1 LPAGGR
7 SAINVGILDGGTSV
21 NSIPSQARA
30 KVDIRS
36 ESNPAIEL
44 LVASLED
51 AVRMAVETENRRA
64 CGLPVT
70 SKIREIGSRPAAEL
84 PAGSRLLACVRA
96 VDAHLG
102 IRSHL
107 DRASTDANI
116 PLSMGREALTIGAGG
131 QGGGAHT
138 PAEWF
143 NPEGRDLGLKR
154 ILLVLALLLRGA
166 GPAGLPPA

>member
-1 LPAGGR
+1 
-7 SAINVGILDGGTSV
+7 
-21 NSIPSQARA
+21 
-30 KVDIRS
+30 
-36 ESNPAIEL
+36 
-44 LVASLED
+44 
-51 AVRMAVETENRRA
+51 
-64 CGLPVT
+64 
-70 SKIREIGSRPAAEL
+70 
-84 PAGSRLLACVRA
+84 VRA

-154 ILLVLALLLRGA
+154 ILLAVALLLSGA
-166 GPAGLPPA
+166 GPALTVPREE